1 MGLGYLTI
9 SLVSNDTPHREGGE
23 FFQSQVGY
31 LVLCCLLTLI
41 LLNNLGVIMFIT
53 QEQIFNKAVQIVCD
67 ECRITPQELRNGRNR
82 ASADARFILVRVI
95 SPYICDS
102 AIAGKIQRT
111 RQGVCFI
118 RNKRADKSLLA
129 SIQQVDSKLNVWIE
143 SAL

>member
-1 MGLGYLTI
+1 
-9 SLVSNDTPHREGGE
+9 
-23 FFQSQVGY
+23 
-31 LVLCCLLTLI
+31 
-41 LLNNLGVIMFIT
+41 MFIT

-102 AIAGKIQRT
+102 AIAGKIQRS

-118 RNKRADKSLLA
+118 RNKRADKSLSA
-129 SIQQVDSKLNVWIE
+129 SCQQVQSKLISWLE
-143 SAL
+143 SCE

>member
-1 MGLGYLTI
+1 
-9 SLVSNDTPHREGGE
+9 
-23 FFQSQVGY
+23 
-31 LVLCCLLTLI
+31 
-41 LLNNLGVIMFIT
+41 MFKR
-53 QEQIFNKAVQIVCD
+53 QGKIFDKAVQIVCD
-67 ECRITPQELRNGRNR
+67 ECRITPQELRFGRNR

-118 RNKRADKSLLA
+118 RNKRVDKSLLA
-129 SIQQVDSKLNVWIE
+129 SIQQVQSKLISWIE

>member
-1 MGLGYLTI
+1 MCG
-9 SLVSNDTPHREGGE
+9 S
-23 FFQSQVGY
+23 F
-31 LVLCCLLTLI
+31 
-41 LLNNLGVIMFIT
+41 MFIT
-53 QEQIFNKAVQIVCD
+53 QGKIFDRAVQIICD
-67 ECRITPQELRNGRNR
+67 ECRITPQELRCGRNR

-129 SIQQVDSKLNVWIE
+129 SIQQVESKLISWIDSE
-143 SAL
+143 L